1 MAIDGR
7 DLLRPKPE
15 KDLYESTG
23 IKVAAAAL
31 VIVPM
36 VALVWLAYWVGT
48 ATGGVWGGVLSVV
61 STLLTVAVL
70 WVLKR
75 RRRR

>member
-7 DLLRPKPE
+7 QIGRPPEE
-15 KDLYESTG
+15 KDAYQSVGLR
-23 IKVAAAAL
+23 VVAAL
-31 VIVPM
+31 VVVVPAL
-36 VALVWLAYWVGT
+36 ALVVLVYFIGT
-48 ATGGVWGGVLSVV
+48 WTGGVLGGVLSVV
-61 STLLTVAVL
+61 STILTVGVL